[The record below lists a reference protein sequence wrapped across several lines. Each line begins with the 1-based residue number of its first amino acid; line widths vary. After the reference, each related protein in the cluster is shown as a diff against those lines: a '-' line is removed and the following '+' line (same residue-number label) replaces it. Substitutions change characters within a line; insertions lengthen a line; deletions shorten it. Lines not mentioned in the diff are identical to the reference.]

1 MALIYKI
8 VPQIEWDA
16 AEKTG
21 VFTGSPVDVKDG
33 FIHFSTADQVAETA
47 NKHFKGLSNLLLIT
61 VDEDLLDSDALKYEI
76 SRGGDLFPHL
86 YEALMLDSVVG
97 VAKFEANEQGLF
109 SFSEVMS

>member
-33 FIHFSTADQVAETA
+33 FIHFSTADQVTETA
-47 NKHFKGLSNLLLIT
+47 NKHFKGLSNLLLII
-61 VDEDLLDSDALKYEI
+61 VEEDLLDSDALKYEI

-86 YEALMLDSVVG
+86 YGALALDSIVG